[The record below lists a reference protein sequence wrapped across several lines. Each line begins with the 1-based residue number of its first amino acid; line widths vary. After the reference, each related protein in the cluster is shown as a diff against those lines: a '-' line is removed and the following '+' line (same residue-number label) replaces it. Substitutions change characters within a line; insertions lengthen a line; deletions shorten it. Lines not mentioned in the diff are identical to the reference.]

1 MAVFF
6 YLGIYKAVIRFIS
19 ASFFIKKLILSVF
32 ISSISIYFLSFALD
46 TFLPR
51 SIPIINFLIL
61 LAFIGGSRLF
71 LKEIHFSLNNVSR
84 TSIVIYGA
92 GKKGR
97 MILNSIIYSPQFKP
111 IFFIDD
117 DKNLQNT
124 VINGIPVYSL
134 SHGKKFLKNS
144 I

>member
-1 MAVFF
+1 M
-6 YLGIYKAVIRFIS
+6 L
-19 ASFFIKKLILSVF
+19 
-32 ISSISIYFLSFALD
+32 
-46 TFLPR
+46 T
-51 SIPIINFLIL
+51 
-61 LAFIGGSRLF
+61 FIGGSRLL
-71 LKEIHFSLNNVSR
+71 LKEIHFSINNVSR

-92 GKKGR
+92 GEKGR

-117 DKNLQNT
+117 NKNLQNT

-134 SHGKKFLKNS
+134 NYGKKFLKNS